1 MDKEKNLLR
10 YCVTLVLISAI
21 LLLSNST
28 KSVFANQDIQM
39 LLTSWFD
46 KKSEK
51 AMASMEEAISI
62 EREIQ
67 MTKLKEE
74 VSKNLAQ
81 ADKELEEFSENEIE
95 LRKAELYRYTTALIQ
110 EAEFDTEEQEE
121 AFLKE
126 VDEII
131 RQTKMKLEDA
141 RSNLLKTTE

>member
-46 KKSEK
+46 KKSK
-51 AMASMEEAISI
+51 NTMASMEEAISI
-62 EREIQ
+62 EKGIQ

-74 VSKNLAQ
+74 VSKKLAQ

-95 LRKAELYRYTTALIQ
+95 LRKGELNRYTTALIQ
-110 EAEFDTEEQEE
+110 EVEFDTEEQEE
-121 AFLKE
+121 AFLKD

-131 RQTKMKLEDA
+131 RQTKMKLEEA